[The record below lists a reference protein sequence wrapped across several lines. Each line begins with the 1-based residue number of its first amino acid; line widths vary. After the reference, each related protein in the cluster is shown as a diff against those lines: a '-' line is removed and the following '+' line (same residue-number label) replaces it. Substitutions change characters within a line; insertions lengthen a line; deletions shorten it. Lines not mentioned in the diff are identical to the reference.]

1 MKRIVSLFVVV
12 FLSVVVLFATT
23 PTALAGKPE
32 GKGSHKQEQK
42 QGNNGGMKDP
52 DDNGKGPDRTDGDAP
67 DTDDVLR
74 NGHNDNGSGNEVDGD
89 CDDNEG
95 RGCEKKQ
102 TPEPTETPVVTP
114 SVTPE
119 TTPVTPEVT
128 PTTPTTVEV
137 TPTPEVTPT
146 NPPTTVTEVTPTPE
160 VTPVTPTPVT
170 PEPTPVVITTTTV
183 VTVPVYVEVPQPQ
196 TCQVSSCCAC
206 DCQPASGFMASP
218 ELPPTVNNYTT
229 VNVDTLPIALA
240 IVLAGA
246 LIALAYLVKK

>member
-12 FLSVVVLFATT
+12 FLSVAVLFATT

-32 GKGSHKQEQK
+32 GKGSQKQEQK

-67 DTDDVLR
+67 DTDDVQR

-102 TPEPTETPVVTP
+102 TPEPTEPSVVTP
-114 SVTPE
+114 SVTP
-119 TTPVTPEVT
+119 TPVTPEVT

-137 TPTPEVTPT
+137 TPTPETTTPT
-146 NPPTTVTEVTPTPE
+146 PTLGTVTPTPE
-160 VTPVTPTPVT
+160 VTPVTPEPITP
-170 PEPTPVVITTTTV
+170 TTV
-183 VTVPVYVEVPQPQ
+183 VTVPVIVTQVVTVPVGNQ
-196 TCQVSSCCAC
+196 CAC
-206 DCQPASGFMASP
+206 CCENSCSSGRLASP
-218 ELPPTVNNYTT
+218 ELPPVVNNYMA
-229 VNVDTLPIALA
+229 VDTLPIALA